1 MQKTLSIDIETYS
14 SEDLTKSGVYRYAE
28 APDFSIL
35 LFGYAF
41 NDEPVHVVDL
51 ACGNELPKEVLDA
64 LLNASVLKTAWNA
77 AFEITCI
84 SSHFNIDLDVTQW
97 ECSMVKSAML
107 GLPLSLDMA
116 SKVLQLPE
124 EKMKAGKALIRYF
137 SLPCKATKA
146 NQGRT
151 RNLPHHDPDK
161 WNLYKE
167 YNGMD
172 VEVER
177 AIRSKIAFFEIP
189 EQEKQLWYLD
199 QKINR
204 KGVLLDMQ
212 LVNNAIE
219 IDNLYKYELEKEAK
233 DITGLDNPNSPLQL
247 KTWLS
252 KELNVERKRL
262 WKDERPD
269 FSKHENPA
277 YAEWSYEASHQNDG
291 PEYEEVISL
300 TKADVSSMLAYDTLT
315 ENAKR
320 VLELR
325 QEMSKT
331 SVKKYQAMY
340 NTVCKDGRVKGLFQ
354 FHGANRTG
362 RWAGRLVQMQNLPK
376 NHLDDLDLARDLV
389 KDNELD
395 ILKLTFGNVPDTLSQ
410 LIRTAFIASEGNTLY
425 VADFSAI
432 EARVI
437 AWWAKE
443 KWRLDVFNTHG
454 KIYEASAAAMF
465 GVPLSSVTKG
475 SDLRQKGK
483 VAELALGYQGGLIAL
498 LAMGALEMGLTEDEL
513 PALVT
518 AWRRSNKNIVQLWY
532 ATEAAAK
539 DTIKTGNPNSVSG
552 VTFYMR
558 KGILFMGLP
567 SGRSL
572 AYLKP
577 RVLEKQTKVGI
588 KEAIQFEGM
597 NQTTKQWGV
606 QDTYGGKLVENAVQ
620 AIARDCLADKMLLL
634 DRAGYDIV
642 LHVHDEGG
650 IDAPRNPETLNA
662 ICELMGQ
669 PISWAP
675 GLPLRAD
682 GYITDFYKKD

>member
-14 SEDLTKSGVYRYAE
+14 SEDLTKSGVYRYTE

-41 NDEPVHVVDL
+41 NDEPVQVVDL

-64 LLNASVLKTAWNA
+64 LLDASVLKTAWNA

-212 LVNNAIE
+212 FVNNAIE
-219 IDNLYKYELEKEAK
+219 IDELYKYELEKEAK
-233 DITGLDNPNSPLQL
+233 EITGLENPNSGAQL
-247 KTWLS
+247 KSWLS
-252 KELNVERKRL
+252 EEMGEEIETLRKGDVPELIQNTDDPKVIRL
-262 WKDERPD
+262 
-269 FSKHENPA
+269 
-277 YAEWSYEASHQNDG
+277 
-291 PEYEEVISL
+291 
-300 TKADVSSMLAYDTLT
+300 
-315 ENAKR
+315 
-320 VLELR
+320 LELR

-410 LIRTAFIASEGNTLY
+410 LIRTAFISSEGNTLY

-465 GVPLSSVTKG
+465 GVPLSAVTKG

-483 VAELALGYQGGLIAL
+483 VAELALGYQGGPGAL
-498 LAMGALEMGLTEDEL
+498 LAMGALEMGLTEEEL

-539 DTIKTGNPNSVSG
+539 DTIKTGNPNSVNG

-634 DRAGYDIV
+634 DRSGYDIV

-650 IDAPRNPETLNA
+650 IDAPRNPETLNT

-682 GYITDFYKKD
+682 GYVTDFYKKD